1 MFSALYTSA
10 PKVSDLRV
18 LLVGLLDLNRPG
30 TISAAN
36 ALTGGQFSKDRW
48 RLKQEASVVAGA
60 GRRLTVTYLPT
71 SLFKTLGEAIT
82 SGRATDL
89 DISVYHCVIIV
100 VRFDES
106 NSEFWFN
113 GVVVQ
118 TLAQSFGENFLKK
131 RCLIVVIGADQF
143 AKARNEGR
151 VTKSFIEWCRNRGS
165 VDEDLRAVFH
175 GVQERWLLFDTNGP
189 PHVLKTQLEE
199 LIDMIDRHVLGRHF
213 YTHIKLEEVEERT
226 QKLDSQV
233 SELKNCVQKDT
244 RTIEQLQKSLSK
256 ITETAHELEKQF
268 THVKEQVQRDQAEI
282 EKKLQITLSKST
294 DRAQELENQ
303 FTHVKEQVQRDQAEI
318 EKKLQITL
326 SKSTDR
332 AQELENQFT
341 HVKEQVQRDQAE
353 IEKKLQITLTESTDR
368 TQELENQFT
377 HVKEQVQ
384 RDQAEIEKKL
394 QITLTESTD
403 RAQELEN
410 QFIHVKEQVQ
420 RDQAEI
426 EKKLQITL
434 TKSTETAQELENQF
448 THVKEHV
455 QTLCSEIS
463 QIKETI
469 HDVSL
474 QLLEIPQNLEEQ
486 LADFKQHILKENIEI
501 QEELKTNLTKADN
514 TSQEMGMQLK
524 QLIQENVE
532 LKQHLQNVLLN
543 TTETAP
549 EVKHQL
555 QQLRERVDEL
565 NGDVQTIKDGNGHN
579 TQGSSLWNSITSLRS
594 LARLQ
599 TSPRQRVVVFLLI
612 GLLVLGLVSLV
623 LHAPGTWVTTTTS
636 RREITSADD
645 GLHLRRYLDSELKET
660 TRRLKDMDMRI
671 SELKVH
677 VHDKP
682 GGSDLKDSDGAAKRR
697 LETEKQLEELRE
709 QVLNETAQQ
718 VEELRKILEE
728 KSYGRGTNLWEMI
741 RSLPVSLPLIIS
753 LTVTLL
759 SLGTIPLPV
768 PLAAL
773 FIALLGSLLIL
784 QLLLLLVL
792 FGA

>member
-1 MFSALYTSA
+1 MSSALYTSA
-10 PKVSDLRV
+10 PKVSDLQV
-18 LLVGLLDLNRPG
+18 VLVGLPDFNLPG
-30 TISAAN
+30 AISAAN
-36 ALTGGQFSKDRW
+36 ALTGGHFSKDRSGQ
-48 RLKQEASVVAGA
+48 KQEASVVAGA
-60 GRRLTVTYLPT
+60 GRRLNVTYLRHN
-71 SLFKTLGEAIT
+71 LFKTLGEAVT
-82 SGRATDL
+82 AGRATDL
-89 DISVYHCVIIV
+89 DISVYHCIIIV
-100 VRFDES
+100 MSFDGS
-106 NSEFWFN
+106 DSELWFN
-113 GVVVQ
+113 EVVFQ
-118 TLAQSFGENFLKK
+118 TLTQSFGKNFLKK
-131 RCLIVVIGADQF
+131 RCIILVTGADQF

-151 VTKSFIEWCRNRGS
+151 VTKSFIEWCREWGTRNK
-165 VDEDLRAVFH
+165 DLRRVFH

-189 PHVLKTQLEE
+189 PHVLKSQLEE
-199 LIDMIDRHVLGRHF
+199 LIDMVDGQVLGRHF
-213 YTHIKLEEVEERT
+213 HTHIKFKKAEEMT
-226 QKLDSQV
+226 QKLDTQV

-244 RTIEQLQKSLSK
+244 RTIEQLQKSLTK
-256 ITETAHELEKQF
+256 VTEKAQELEKQF
-268 THVKEQVQRDQAEI
+268 TQVKDYVQRDQAEI
-282 EKKLQITLSKST
+282 EKKLQITLTKST
-294 DRAQELENQ
+294 DRAQ
-303 FTHVKEQVQRDQAEI
+303 D
-318 EKKLQITL
+318 
-326 SKSTDR
+326 
-332 AQELENQFT
+332 LENQFT

-353 IEKKLQITLTESTDR
+353 IEKKLQITLT
-368 TQELENQFT
+368 
-377 HVKEQVQ
+377 K
-384 RDQAEIEKKL
+384 
-394 QITLTESTD
+394 STD
-403 RAQELEN
+403 RAQ
-410 QFIHVKEQVQ
+410 
-420 RDQAEI
+420 D
-426 EKKLQITL
+426 
-434 TKSTETAQELENQF
+434 LENQF

-455 QTLCSEIS
+455 QRLCSEIS
-463 QIKETI
+463 QIKETF
-469 HDVSL
+469 HDVSVQAMENL
-474 QLLEIPQNLEEQ
+474 QNLEKQ

-501 QEELKTNLTKADN
+501 KEELKTNLTKADN

-524 QLIQENVE
+524 QLIQENAE

-549 EVKHQL
+549 EVKRQL

-565 NGDVQTIKDGNGHN
+565 NGDVQTIKDGNGHA
-579 TQGSSLWNSITSLRS
+579 QGPSLWNSITSLRS

-599 TSPRQRVVVFLLI
+599 TSPRLRVVVFLLI

-660 TRRLKDMDMRI
+660 TRRLKDMDTRI

-682 GGSDLKDSDGAAKRR
+682 GGSDLKDSDEAAKRR

-773 FIALLGSLLIL
+773 FTALLGSLLIL

>member
-1 MFSALYTSA
+1 MSLTLYTSA

-18 LLVGLLDLNRPG
+18 LLVGILDSDRPG
-30 TISAAN
+30 TISAAI

-48 RLKQEASVVAGA
+48 REKQEASVVAGA
-60 GRRLTVTYLPT
+60 GRRLNVTYLPY
-71 SLFKTLGEAIT
+71 SLFKTLGEAVT
-82 SGRATDL
+82 GGRATDL

-100 VRFDES
+100 MSFGGSDS
-106 NSEFWFN
+106 DLWFN
-113 GVVVQ
+113 EVVVQ
-118 TLAQSFGENFLKK
+118 TLAQSFGKNFLKK
-131 RCLIVVIGADQF
+131 RCLIVVTGADQF
-143 AKARNEGR
+143 TKARNEGR
-151 VTKSFIEWCRNRGS
+151 VTKSFIEWCRERGTGK
-165 VDEDLRAVFH
+165 EDLRAVFH
-175 GVQERWLLFDTNGP
+175 GVQERWLLFDTDGP
-189 PHVLKTQLEE
+189 PDVLKSQLEE
-199 LIDMIDRHVLGRHF
+199 LIDMIDGLVLGRNFH
-213 YTHIKLEEVEERT
+213 THIKFKEAEERT
-226 QKLDSQV
+226 QQLDSQV

-244 RTIEQLQKSLSK
+244 RTIEQLQKSLTK
-256 ITETAHELEKQF
+256 VTETAQELEKQF
-268 THVKEQVQRDQAEI
+268 THVKE
-282 EKKLQITLSKST
+282 
-294 DRAQELENQ
+294 
-303 FTHVKEQVQRDQAEI
+303 H
-318 EKKLQITL
+318 
-326 SKSTDR
+326 
-332 AQELENQFT
+332 
-341 HVKEQVQRDQAE
+341 
-353 IEKKLQITLTESTDR
+353 
-368 TQELENQFT
+368 
-377 HVKEQVQ
+377 
-384 RDQAEIEKKL
+384 
-394 QITLTESTD
+394 
-403 RAQELEN
+403 
-410 QFIHVKEQVQ
+410 VQ

-434 TKSTETAQELENQF
+434 TKSTDRALELENQFTHVKEHVQRDQAEIEKKLQITLTKSTDRAQELENQFTHVKEHVQRDQAEIEKKLQITLTKSTDRAQELENQF

-474 QLLEIPQNLEEQ
+474 QAMESPHKLEKQ

-501 QEELKTNLTKADN
+501 KEELKTNLTKADN

-524 QLIQENVE
+524 QLIQENTKI
-532 LKQHLQNVLLN
+532 KQHLQNVSLN
-543 TTETAP
+543 TTETLP

-565 NGDVQTIKDGNGHN
+565 NGDVQTIKDGNGHAL
-579 TQGSSLWNSITSLRS
+579 GPSLWNVITSLPS

-599 TSPRQRVVVFLLI
+599 TSPRLRVVVFLLI

-636 RREITSADD
+636 RRQITSADD
-645 GLHLRRYLDSELKET
+645 GLYLRRYLDSELKET
-660 TRRLKDMDMRI
+660 TRRLKDMDTQI
-671 SELKVH
+671 SELKVY

-682 GGSDLKDSDGAAKRR
+682 GGSDLKESDGAAKRR

-718 VEELRKILEE
+718 VEELRMILEE
-728 KSYGRGTNLWEMI
+728 KSCGRGTSLWEMI

-773 FIALLGSLLIL
+773 FTALLGSLLIL